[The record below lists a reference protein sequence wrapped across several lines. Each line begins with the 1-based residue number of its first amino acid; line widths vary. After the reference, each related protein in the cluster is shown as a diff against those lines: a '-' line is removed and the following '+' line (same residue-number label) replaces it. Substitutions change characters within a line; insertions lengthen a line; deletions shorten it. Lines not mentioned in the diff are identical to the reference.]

1 MIRKLGLWL
10 PLFVQV
16 IYMTGWREHPSQQK
30 AKRRGSATIS
40 FSDIQKEFAPS
51 ENWAL
56 LLQNVRWMMALSS
69 FVLFSLS
76 FATLLTLGFLSPVFP
91 NPLDLKRKTIHGG
104 KKRTLPTASPKL
116 HISFIQKSFIFLRV
130 HICRKQVRFCC
141 LYQFSVGNH
150 LICINHDP
158 AANSSAWEPM
168 LPVVCSFILRLRK
181 PRTCEMLR
189 DTTTVIVVT

>member
-56 LLQNVRWMMALSS
+56 LLQNGSV
-69 FVLFSLS
+69 
-76 FATLLTLGFLSPVFP
+76 P
-91 NPLDLKRKTIHGG
+91 NPLDLKKKNNTWG
-104 KKRTLPTASPKL
+104 KKRTLPTAVPR
-116 HISFIQKSFIFLRV
+116 SFIFRRD

-181 PRTCEMLR
+181 PRTCEMLW